1 MSRYIFNLVSKSKI
15 SIFVFVIYI
24 VFALMSSCLSFV
36 QPYLTGLFIDVLIST
51 KEAAEVISFSV
62 LVALLGIIS
71 AVINYLVGTFA
82 IKLCGKYSFELLYTV
97 TDNYLEG
104 SYLVQKKDDPM
115 YVTQK
120 LYTDC
125 NTVCSYFF
133 NNVTIVPVL
142 VLVIAAVMSILLSL
156 NSIIFFLAVFLSLI
170 YITVI
175 FSYKKLIF
183 RTQLEKKEYESKFV
197 AKISEVFSS
206 LLEIKLLSINKLAL
220 NNLKKQFDQYYP
232 KYKKNANTTM
242 AFGSIDTIVST
253 VFQSL
258 VLIISGILILNHKL
272 SIGQYIII
280 CSYFNV
286 LLSSF
291 KKLITVIQSKQ
302 EANAS
307 WNRISQLYYI
317 ETRNGSE
324 IINNINMI
332 EIKDLVFRYEN
343 MKKDLLQ
350 IPYLRFIKGESYS
363 LSGPNGAGKSTL
375 CYILL
380 GLYQTK
386 NSIFYN
392 GIDLSQL
399 DIIETRKSNIYIVP
413 QKPFVPDML
422 VNTYISSRL
431 QKKSNYI
438 LEELD
443 KYAIKNNVPV
453 NLYDEVCS
461 HVNENCR
468 DLSGGEFKK
477 LNLFL
482 GLLSNSSILVLDEPT
497 NDLDQVSINEIRSYI
512 VENPL
517 NKMIILVT
525 HNESLRDACSQ
536 HIILS

>member
-1 MSRYIFNLVSKSKI
+1 
-15 SIFVFVIYI
+15 
-24 VFALMSSCLSFV
+24 
-36 QPYLTGLFIDVLIST
+36 
-51 KEAAEVISFSV
+51 
-62 LVALLGIIS
+62 
-71 AVINYLVGTFA
+71 
-82 IKLCGKYSFELLYTV
+82 
-97 TDNYLEG
+97 
-104 SYLVQKKDDPM
+104 
-115 YVTQK
+115 
-120 LYTDC
+120 
-125 NTVCSYFF
+125 
-133 NNVTIVPVL
+133 
-142 VLVIAAVMSILLSL
+142 MSILLSL

-220 NNLKKQFDQYYP
+220 NNLKKQFNKYYP

-242 AFGSIDTIVST
+242 AFGSTDTIVST

-258 VLIISGILILNHKL
+258 VLIISGILILNHEL

-324 IINNINMI
+324 IINNIDMI

-380 GLYQTK
+380 GYIRPKTLF
-386 NSIFYN
+386 SIMV
-392 GIDLSQL
+392 L
-399 DIIETRKSNIYIVP
+399 
-413 QKPFVPDML
+413 
-422 VNTYISSRL
+422 TY
-431 QKKSNYI
+431 
-438 LEELD
+438 
-443 KYAIKNNVPV
+443 
-453 NLYDEVCS
+453 
-461 HVNENCR
+461 
-468 DLSGGEFKK
+468 
-477 LNLFL
+477 
-482 GLLSNSSILVLDEPT
+482 
-497 NDLDQVSINEIRSYI
+497 
-512 VENPL
+512 
-517 NKMIILVT
+517 
-525 HNESLRDACSQ
+525 HN
-536 HIILS
+536 